1 MTADLN
7 KINRPSEPCREGGYL
22 FVLELLARLRRLV
35 YVFCH
40 LCQFSMKIVC
50 EFQ

>member
-22 FVLELLARLRRLV
+22 FVLELLARPRRLV

-40 LCQFSMKIVC
+40 FLSVFNEDCV
-50 EFQ
+50 